1 MPACDALRRSPLLP
15 ESALRRRSNRRKS
28 GHNPHG
34 PDSSRSKQD
43 RRPRKARDLFGR
55 RREKSST
62 IRATANSDVFLAWY
76 RSQNFLSWSLAHR
89 RLLFFRSRFESHS
102 TAMRSVKEIPCH
114 FSSTSQIV
122 RRESPIG
129 GSRNSVPLL

>member
-89 RLLFFRSRFESHS
+89 RLLLFSISIREPFDSY
-102 TAMRSVKEIPCH
+102 EI
-114 FSSTSQIV
+114 
-122 RRESPIG
+122 G
-129 GSRNSVPLL
+129 